1 MTMNYLRTQP
11 LLCLLVA
18 STVVGC
24 TPTNPS
30 TTETDSDTDTDTD
43 TSTTTGEPPDPTTS
57 TTVPMTTTEPT
68 GTDTTDG
75 TATTETSETTETT
88 APPVNTPPTAPVV
101 AIEPAMPTRVND
113 LTCVV
118 ATESED
124 AEGDS
129 ITYAF
134 AWTRDGEDA
143 GVASETV
150 TADQLEIG
158 QVWECSATPNDGT
171 DDGPAGTASATVLPV
186 CAGVDFDGNDDYIAA
201 AYISAPTA
209 WTIEAWVNPGDQS
222 GQRAIVSQ
230 ADTSDQYKNFEL
242 GIKNSKPYVFAGNGA
257 DWGEA
262 AWPNA
267 ISSGEWHH
275 IAGIYDGTDVYIAVD
290 GVVGAK
296 VTSAFVETDFPLHIG
311 TRLSDGFFFDGKV
324 FEVRVS
330 STARYTEDFDPAIGW
345 IPDTDT
351 LALWRLDEGEGAVA
365 ADSSDSV
372 NEGTINGEAAWVLEC
387 PGT

>member
-1 MTMNYLRTQP
+1 MTMNYPRTQP

-24 TPTNPS
+24 TPTSPA
-30 TTETDSDTDTDTD
+30 TTETDSDTGTDTD
-43 TSTTTGEPPDPTTS
+43 TSSTTDNEPPDPTTS

-68 GTDTTDG
+68 S
-75 TATTETSETTETT
+75 TTETGTTETTETATTETT

-101 AIEPAMPTRVND
+101 AIEPATPNRLDD

-118 ATESED
+118 STESED

-129 ITYAF
+129 IVYAF

-143 GVASETV
+143 GVDTETV
-150 TADQLEIG
+150 TADNLEVG

-171 DDGPAGTASATVLPV
+171 EDGPAGTASATVLAV
-186 CAGVDFDGNDDYIAA
+186 CAGVDFDGNDDYIGA

-222 GQRAIVSQ
+222 GLRAILSQ
-230 ADTSDQYKNFEL
+230 ADSSDEFKNFEL
-242 GIKNSKPYVFAGNGA
+242 GIENSKPYLLAPDGA
-257 DWGEA
+257 EWIKS

-275 IAGIYDGTDVYIAVD
+275 IAGVYDGVDAYIVVD
-290 GVVGAK
+290 GVVGPK
-296 VTSAFVETDFPLHIG
+296 VPTVYVEADHPLHIG
-311 TRLSDGFFFDGKV
+311 TRPSDSFFFDGKV
-324 FEVRVS
+324 FEARVS
-330 STARYTEDFDPAIGW
+330 SSVRYAEDFEPAIGW
-345 IPDTDT
+345 VPDADT
-351 LALWRLDEGEGAVA
+351 LALWRLDEGEGTVA
-365 ADSSDSV
+365 ADSSDNA
-372 NEGTINGEAAWVLEC
+372 NEGTINGEAAWVQEC
-387 PGT
+387 PGA